1 MLDRVNVYEVRI
13 NDFTADNP
21 ATYSSMIR
29 ELGGM
34 FEEDLRSKNIQLM
47 LDTQLPQLTA
57 ERARI
62 RQVFQNLIDN
72 AIKYMGDGMTREIH
86 VGCFVKDAEAEF
98 YVRDTGMGMEDDD
111 RDKVFFV
118 FRRGKN
124 ATTQGVAGKG
134 IGLASVKSIVETYEG
149 SIWVESDLGRG
160 STFRFTINGQFVPRP
175 PAKAA

>member
-1 MLDRVNVYEVRI
+1 MEAVNLDRIVHELTEVFENDLKSRRI
-13 NDFTADNP
+13 
-21 ATYSSMIR
+21 
-29 ELGGM
+29 EL
-34 FEEDLRSKNIQLM
+34 IV
-47 LDTQLPQLTA
+47 DTPLPVITA

-86 VGCFVKDAEAEF
+86 VGCFVRDAEAEF

-124 ATTQGVAGKG
+124 ATAQGVAGKG